1 MLDLLKQQLILFMNS
16 KITTVIAA
24 FAGLFFAAA
33 ANAQDN
39 KAQGNSVKM
48 DNGVVVTNAKISRSA
63 AGVNVQ
69 MDLDFR
75 AVKVGWDREVQVIP
89 ALAGAKD
96 TLNLAQLTVLGRNR
110 YFYHLRNQVGN
121 KLGIQTTVSD
131 KDMTWRKQDVP
142 DSCHFDITVPYAA
155 WMNGARIM
163 VNECLLGC
171 CSKVLDDDWKG
182 TDVAYQLPVVPDFA
196 PTFVYLRP
204 KAEVVKMRALSAVS
218 YVDFPV
224 SQTAIY
230 PEYRNNP
237 RELAKIVSTVD
248 SVRNDKD
255 IIIRSIN
262 LKGYAS
268 PESPYENN
276 YRLAKGRTAS
286 IKKYLSSFSHIPM
299 DVIDTDFEPENWQ
312 GLRDFVEASDLE
324 NKKGIIAI
332 IDSHEIGPDPR
343 EDYLKRKYPEEYKY
357 LHEVCY
363 PALRKVDYEIQ
374 YEIKVFTD
382 IQEIRRVFAES
393 PSKLSLDEFY
403 VLALSYPEDSAE
415 FHNVIREAVKYYP
428 KDAAAN
434 LNAANIAMMEGRIG
448 EAGRY
453 LDKAGD
459 SPEASYA
466 RGVYNAL
473 IKDYDRS
480 ADYFA
485 QAKAEIPAAKEAY
498 DQVQNIKE
506 IKSLLFEE

>member
-1 MLDLLKQQLILFMNS
+1 MNS
-16 KITTVIAA
+16 KIKTLAA
-24 FAGLFFAAA
+24 ALAGLFLAAA
-33 ANAQDN
+33 ANAQ
-39 KAQGNSVKM
+39 VKM
-48 DNGVVVTNAKISRSA
+48 DNGVVVSNARINRTA

-75 AVKVGWDREVQVIP
+75 AVKVGWDREVTVIP
-89 ALAGAKD
+89 ALAGQQD
-96 TLNLAQLTVLGRNR
+96 TLNLAQLKVLGRNR
-110 YFYHLRNQVGN
+110 YFYHLRNSVEN
-121 KLGIQTTVSD
+121 ALGVQNSVSE
-131 KDMTWRKQDVP
+131 KDMTWRRKDVP
-142 DSCHFDITVPYAA
+142 DSCHFDITIPYQS

-163 VNECLLGC
+163 VNECLFGC
-171 CSKVLDDDWKG
+171 CSKVLEDDWKG
-182 TDVAYQLPVVPDFA
+182 TDVVYTVPAMPEFV
-196 PTFVYLRP
+196 PEFVYLRP

-224 SQTAIY
+224 SQTTIY

-255 IIIRSIN
+255 ITIRSIT

-286 IKKYLSSFSHIPM
+286 IKKYLSSFGHIPM

-312 GLRDFVEASDLE
+312 GLREFVEASDLE
-324 NKKGIIAI
+324 HKTEIIAL
-332 IDSHEIGPDPR
+332 IDNHMIGPDPK
-343 EDYLKRKYPEEYKY
+343 EDLLKRTYPEEYKY
-357 LHEVCY
+357 LLEECY

-382 IQEIRRVFAES
+382 VEEIRRVFEES

-403 VLALSYPEDSAE
+403 VLALSYHQDDAQ

-434 LNAANIAMMEGRIG
+434 LNAANVAMMEGRIA

-453 LDKAGD
+453 LDKAGY

-473 IKDYDRS
+473 VKDYER
-480 ADYFA
+480 AVKYFN
-485 QAKAEIPAAKEAY
+485 QAREEIPAAAKAC
-498 DQVQNIKE
+498 DQVQNIME
-506 IKSLLFEE
+506 IKSLLFE